1 MSGHAGLSKVTKSV
15 KGKKGMVRRSYWVR
29 GTDAVKS
36 GAKKLGS
43 FVNRHKG
50 KIAGAAALA
59 GAAYLGRKHGAAIR
73 KHGAAI
79 MSLLG
84 RAARSAHSAGV
95 RKATSQYKAATHPDR
110 AAQGKSNGRAAGAWG
125 AVRGYAQGAVG
136 KENMARA
143 REAVGRAASRAQAAG
158 GAVRSA
164 ASGAASRVARA
175 AYNAKTRAKG
185 NSTSRELTIR
195 R

>member
-1 MSGHAGLSKVTKSV
+1 MSGHAGLTKVTKNV

-29 GTDAVKS
+29 GSNAVKA
-36 GAKKLGS
+36 GAKKLGG
-43 FVNRHKG
+43 FVNKHKG
-50 KIAGAAALA
+50 KIAAAAALA
-59 GAAYLGRKHGAAIR
+59 GAAYLGRKHGAAI
-73 KHGAAI
+73 
-79 MSLLG
+79 MS
-84 RAARSAHSAGV
+84 AARSAHSAGV
-95 RKATSQYKAATHPDR
+95 SKATSQYKAATHPDR

-164 ASGAASRVARA
+164 ASGAASRAAGA